1 MQVLFAVTEASP
13 LVKTG
18 GLGDV
23 AYALPKALKKLGVDA
38 RIIMPK
44 YNAIPENIRREAK
57 TLARFNVP
65 LAWRKQY
72 CGLEELDWDGLK
84 YYLLD
89 NEYYYKRDHLYGYDD
104 EAERFAFFCQA
115 AIASLA
121 HFGVFKPDILHCN
134 DWQTALI
141 PFLLKEAY
149 YAAGLANNIS
159 TVLTIHNL
167 QYQGIFPREV
177 MRDILGFG
185 DEYFTPDKMEFHGA
199 VNYLKTGLVYADFLT
214 TVSPAYAQEIQAP
227 YFGEGLDGV
236 LRAKRDRLLGILNGI
251 DYSKYNPETDPHIF
265 VPYRSSLYKKE
276 ENKIKLQSLLGLP
289 VDRRVPLLGIVSR
302 LVEQKGWDLLA
313 PVLNEILALDLQVAV
328 LGTGEKKYE
337 EMFNYFAASC
347 PQKLAASFTFN
358 EVLAHRI
365 YAGADLFL
373 MPSRFEPCGLSQMI
387 AMRYGTVPLVR
398 ETGGLKDSVIPYNQ
412 FTGEGNG
419 FSFANYNAH
428 EFLFTVQR
436 AVKIYRE
443 EKAVWRGLVDKALQ
457 ADFSQEKSAQKYL
470 AVYQQL
476 KKTRVANDRSSSG
489 T

>member
-1 MQVLFAVTEASP
+1 MQVLFAAAEASP

-23 AYALPKALKKLGVDA
+23 AYALPAALKKLGVEI
-38 RIIMPK
+38 RIIVPK
-44 YNAIPENIRREAK
+44 YSAIPENIRREAK
-57 TLARFNVP
+57 PLARFYVP
-65 LAWRKQY
+65 LAWRNQY

-89 NEYYYKRDHLYGYDD
+89 NEYYFKRDHLYGYYD
-104 EAERFAFFCQA
+104 EAERFAFFCLA
-115 AIASLA
+115 ARASLA
-121 HFGVFKPDILHCN
+121 HLGGFKPDILHCN
-134 DWQTALI
+134 DWHTALM
-141 PFLLKEAY
+141 PLLLKVAHLGAG
-149 YAAGLANNIS
+149 YANSIN

-167 QYQGIFPREV
+167 KYQGIFPREV
-177 MRDILGFG
+177 LGDIIGLG

-199 VNYLKTGLVYADFLT
+199 VNYLKTGLVYADCLT
-214 TVSPAYAQEIQAP
+214 TVSPTYAQEIQTP
-227 YFGEGLDGV
+227 FLGEGLDGI
-236 LRAKRDRLLGILNGI
+236 LRAKKDRLQGILNGI
-251 DYSKYNPETDPHIF
+251 DYSKYNPETDPHVF
-265 VPYRSSLYKKE
+265 FPYRGSLYKKE
-276 ENKIKLQSLLGLP
+276 ENKLQLQSLLGLP
-289 VDRRVPLLGIVSR
+289 VARGVPLLGIVSR

-313 PVLNEILALDLQVAV
+313 PVLNEILALDLQIAV

-337 EMFNYFAASC
+337 EMFNYFAASY
-347 PQKLAASFTFN
+347 PQKLAARFTFN
-358 EVLAHRI
+358 EELAHQI

-398 ETGGLKDSVIPYNQ
+398 ETGGLKDTVIPYNQ
-412 FTGEGNG
+412 YTGEGNG

-428 EFLFTVQR
+428 ELLFTVQR

-443 EKAVWRGLVDKALQ
+443 EKAAWKGLVQNALQ

-476 KKTRVANDRSSSG
+476 GRTRVAND
-489 T
+489 